1 MSTPSNSSASS
12 HSANAENGAET
23 ENGAEAQNGTE
34 AENSTPKHALQEPSE
49 PTTDTSTTDSSS
61 IGSPAAESSA
71 GTEYAYEKR
80 AWLQHYNDIC
90 PADIDLAEITLVDNY
105 IENLKKNPDRNAT
118 WFFGQTKT
126 FAQLDKQVRAVAASL
141 KSLGVGKG
149 DRVAVILP
157 NCPQHVVAV
166 HAIHRLG
173 ATVVEHN
180 PLYTPYELEG
190 LFKDHGARTAIVWDK
205 IAESLEP
212 LRHSTALQNLIAV
225 NMVEAMPTTKQLA
238 LRYLPLPSVR
248 EKRDMLTG
256 PAANAI
262 PFGML
267 LDGAIGGTGEDL
279 EPEPTLTPDDIAF
292 ILYTSGTT
300 GAPKGA
306 MLSHRNIC
314 SNVQMAKYWLPGIG
328 EKPETLMG
336 ALPMF
341 HVYGLTLIGALSV
354 YIGGEIILLP
364 KPEIPLLLDAI
375 KKRKPTWLPGVPTL
389 YDKIAE
395 EAQNKDLD
403 LQGIRYS
410 FAGAAPLPSAT
421 VDEWEKLSGGLLVE
435 GYGLT
440 ETSPVIV
447 ANPVNENRR
456 PGYIGVPMPNTVIR
470 IADQNDP
477 SRTMPDGEEG
487 EVLVKGPQVFQGY
500 LNKPE
505 ASEEAFHDGWFRT
518 GDMGVMEEDGFLRLV
533 SRLKE
538 IIITGGFNVHPAE
551 VEETIS
557 SHRDVADVAVVGRP
571 RKDGSEDV
579 VACVILND
587 GAELDPEGLRE
598 YCRKR
603 LTRYKVPRTF
613 YHFEELAR
621 DQLGKIRR
629 REVQADLLERLGKSE
644 DANE

>member
-1 MSTPSNSSASS
+1 MSPSEDSS
-12 HSANAENGAET
+12 N
-23 ENGAEAQNGTE
+23 AQN
-34 AENSTPKHALQEPSE
+34 SPKHALKD
-49 PTTDTSTTDSSS
+49 TTESAST
-61 IGSPAAESSA
+61 AESSA
-71 GTEYAYEKR
+71 TSSDATNAANPTGAATAFESR
-80 AWLQHYNDIC
+80 AWLQHYNEAC
-90 PADIDLAEITLVDNY
+90 PPEIELAEITLVDNY

-126 FAQLDKQVRAVAASL
+126 FAQIDKQVRAVAASL

-157 NCPQHVVAV
+157 NCPQHVVAI

-190 LFKDHGARTAIVWDK
+190 LFKDHEARTAIVWDK

-248 EKRDMLTG
+248 EKRDMLT
-256 PAANAI
+256 AKADNAI
-262 PFGML
+262 PYGML
-267 LDGAIGGTGEDL
+267 LDGAIGGTGEHL
-279 EPEPTLTPDDIAF
+279 EPEPTITPDDIAF

-328 EKPETLMG
+328 ENPETLMG

-364 KPEIPLLLDAI
+364 KPEIPLMLDAI

-410 FAGAAPLPSAT
+410 FAGAAPLPAAT

-456 PGYIGVPMPNTVIR
+456 PGFIGVPMPNTLIR
-470 IADQNDP
+470 IANQNNLDE
-477 SRTMPDGEEG
+477 TMPNGEEG

-505 ASEEAFHDGWFRT
+505 ATEEAFHDGWFRT

-551 VEETIS
+551 VEETVS

-598 YCRKR
+598 FCRQR

-629 REVQADLLERLGKSE
+629 REVQADLLERLGES
-644 DANE
+644 DN